1 MTTQLATK
9 SIYQVTEGILSLI
22 AGDLQTNSA
31 KAYLARLRQSINQD
45 VHRATDVFP
54 LVFSN
59 IPDEYLGESG
69 ELTIGERSIVVAL
82 QLFALHQQGG
92 TKHVHEK
99 KDPHA
104 EGVRSN
110 LGTSFHALRTGDD
123 SQAVDRRFNAM
134 ITASSFEELTNHLRH
149 LIKLLKA
156 RTDTKVDYAQLA
168 QDLYWFQ
175 MGYQSSIRLKWSRA
189 YYRQSIEYK
198 EGKSDEEQ

>member
-82 QLFALHQQGG
+82 QLLLCINKVAPNMS
-92 TKHVHEK
+92 T
-99 KDPHA
+99 
-104 EGVRSN
+104 
-110 LGTSFHALRTGDD
+110 
-123 SQAVDRRFNAM
+123 RRRIHMQKEYAATWAHHFMPYEPVTIAK
-134 ITASSFEELTNHLRH
+134 R
-149 LIKLLKA
+149 LIA
-156 RTDTKVDYAQLA
+156 GSTR
-168 QDLYWFQ
+168 
-175 MGYQSSIRLKWSRA
+175 
-189 YYRQSIEYK
+189 
-198 EGKSDEEQ
+198 